1 MISEELARRSVK
13 KIDDFD
19 ASTFSRVREEYI
31 NILCREEYGTPL
43 PEPEKVWFEELPLDF
58 AAKRFAAGK
67 APKQRVIAHTV
78 VSGKEFSFP
87 FWAIIPKADGKYP
100 FIIHNDFEDLLPS
113 KYTPAEEIID
123 GGFALFSLC
132 YTDITSDDGDFT
144 SGLAGIV
151 TPDPAHRAPTDSGK
165 IQMWAWANMRVMD
178 YAMTKADKLDLSR
191 SAVAGHSRLGKTAL
205 VTGMLDER
213 IKYVIDNESGC
224 SGSALAAGTAGEI
237 IADITKN
244 FPYWFCENY
253 KKYSGVEPLPF
264 DQHLLLATIAPR
276 KVLVGSAADD
286 YWADPPSQFLCCAA
300 ASKAWENLGLA
311 GLVAPDR
318 APEIGDDFRDGN
330 VCYHLRAHDHYF
342 SRLDWNVYMEIM
354 KKK

>member
-43 PEPEKVWFEELPLDF
+43 PAPEKVWFEELPLDF
-58 AAKRFAAGK
+58 AAKRFAASK
-67 APKQRVIAHTV
+67 APKQRVIAHTII
-78 VSGKEFSFP
+78 SGKEFSFP

-123 GGFALFSLC
+123 SGFALISLC

-224 SGSALAAGTAGEI
+224 SGSALAIGTAGEKI
-237 IADITKN
+237 TDITKN

-253 KKYSGVEPLPF
+253 KKYAGVETLPF
-264 DQHLLLATIAPR
+264 DQHMLIATIAPR
-276 KVLVGSAADD
+276 CVLVGSAADD

-300 ASKAWENLGLA
+300 ASKAWENLGLT

-342 SRLDWNVYMEIM
+342 SRLDWNVYMEII
-354 KKK
+354 KNK